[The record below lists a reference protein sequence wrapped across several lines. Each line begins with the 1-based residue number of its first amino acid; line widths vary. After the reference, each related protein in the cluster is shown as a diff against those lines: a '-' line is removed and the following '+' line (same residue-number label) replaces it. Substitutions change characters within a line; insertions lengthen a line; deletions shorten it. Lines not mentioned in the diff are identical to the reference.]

1 MPYRST
7 PETRARKLAK
17 RGAVLAAAAHLFAD
31 RGYAA
36 VKVAE
41 VVQRAR
47 IAVGTFY
54 FYFSDK
60 DALHE
65 AVCEQAAEAWLQ
77 GLSPARGPPVEQVAS
92 LVTEVVRG
100 AARLGASAR
109 ALLDA
114 TVAVP
119 EGSRQSRQRWVEAC
133 RLRLRQAITDG
144 AAEGSLPQGPVEAI
158 VTALMG
164 ALMETAR
171 AASTMNEPEA
181 ARAGA
186 ALALLTRRALAEP
199 LEGSSRGSPY
209 RGSTG

>member
-7 PETRARKLAK
+7 PETRARKLAR
-17 RGAVLAAAAHLFAD
+17 RGTVLAAAAQLFAD

-36 VKVAE
+36 VKVSE
-41 VVQRAR
+41 VVARAR

-77 GLSPARGPPVEQVAS
+77 ALSPAQGLPVEQVAG
-92 LVTEVVRG
+92 LITDVVRG

-119 EGSRQSRQRWVEAC
+119 EPSRQARQRWVESC
-133 RLRLRQAITDG
+133 RQRLHRAIADG
-144 AAEGSLPQGPVEAI
+144 AADGSLAQGPIEPSVI
-158 VTALMG
+158 ALLG
-164 ALMETAR
+164 AVMETAR
-171 AASTMNEPEA
+171 VASTMNEQDA

-186 ALALLTRRALAEP
+186 ALALLARRALAEP
-199 LEGSSRGSPY
+199 AQGPSQRPLFRGYP
-209 RGSTG
+209 G